1 MGKSESN
8 AMIIFHGIVLGI
20 LLVVIA
26 FFLFKLMVV
35 NKKLDLSTEA
45 NHKAV
50 ILLRDEREKTEK
62 LLKQLKEKEE

>member
-1 MGKSESN
+1 
-8 AMIIFHGIVLGI
+8 MIIFHGVVLGI